1 MQAGAGTTYIQPSA
15 TRKHKHIE
23 LEDEE
28 DDGATARGPAE
39 YRAQTGKRRKA
50 NNGIPAAAATFEP
63 MVSFNAMSLDD
74 IDIDADTSTQ
84 RPARRRQGTP
94 HPEAEVVILP
104 EPTQQVS
111 PRASRKDT
119 KMDRHDPERP
129 HVVFVDSLSD
139 SDDDDNGASTA
150 NSTLSDADTDDGDTS
165 SGHRKQKRAIKIN
178 SRLRQ
183 HLQRQEALKRGPI
196 VQELLADSP
205 LKYGGAGIEERGLVL
220 YRPLSF
226 GIVEEVSDAE
236 DTVTAAPCDLN
247 IDEGPLIEEYGPD
260 SQVEEADLDLD
271 QDGMDID

>member
-1 MQAGAGTTYIQPSA
+1 MQAGAGTTYLHTST

-28 DDGATARGPAE
+28 SDGETARGPAE
-39 YRAQTGKRRKA
+39 HRARTGKRRKA

-74 IDIDADTSTQ
+74 IEVDEDSLKSK
-84 RPARRRQGTP
+84 PPSRRQSTP
-94 HPEAEVVILP
+94 HPEAEVVLLP
-104 EPTQQVS
+104 EPTQRAS
-111 PRASRKDT
+111 PPRASRKDT
-119 KMDRHDPERP
+119 KMDRHDPARP

-139 SDDDDNGASTA
+139 SDDDDNGA

-183 HLQRQEALKRGPI
+183 HLQRLEALKRGPI

-205 LKYGGAGIEERGLVL
+205 LRYGGAGIEERGLVL

-236 DTVTAAPCDLN
+236 DTVTAAPFDVN
-247 IDEGPLIEEYGPD
+247 TDEGPLIEEYGPE